1 MNRFF
6 VSAVRFLS
14 GAYTVEYKKKM
25 ATGITISDS
34 YRQTWDQ
41 ICQTWF
47 LSMQGEYLADHFSS
61 LIFVMTFMK

>member
-1 MNRFF
+1 M
-6 VSAVRFLS
+6 SAVRFLS

-25 ATGITISDS
+25 VSGITISEG

-47 LSMQGEYLADHFSS
+47 LSMQG
-61 LIFVMTFMK
+61 KK